1 MRFGRFKKFIGASLV
16 ASAACGLLLASFL
29 TSSVLAP
36 RASVIGG
43 QATVSPFAMMM
54 QAPLNLP
61 VEQYDTH

>member
-1 MRFGRFKKFIGASLV
+1 MRFRRFNKFIGASLL
-16 ASAACGLLLASFL
+16 ATGACGLLLGSFL

-36 RASVIGG
+36 SASVIGG
-43 QATVSPFAMMM
+43 QPTVSPFAMMM